1 MKSEEVKK
9 PIHYSLLLFTS
20 DKPPPTGP
28 AGHLPLQGEAC
39 KLNDRKLN
47 QSKKEI
53 RLTEGTDFFLLTMV
67 YQLINLSM
75 ASFRA

>member
-1 MKSEEVKK
+1 MHSKK
-9 PIHYSLLLFTS
+9 ASH
-20 DKPPPTGP
+20 
-28 AGHLPLQGEAC
+28 QGEAC